1 MRTSRRG
8 FLRQSGLGA
17 GAVWL
22 AGQEGQRAEGG
33 GGSKASAGHTGARR
47 RLNPWR
53 LEAVDLRRFM
63 QLGVEHIY
71 SGCVDRRRGC
81 LPFVR
86 FNLTNPPTWANHE
99 HWGSPHM
106 VGRFLDALA
115 LCAEII
121 DVPRDEEAVN
131 GLRKLLHDCLD
142 TPHGLPFDTLPD
154 PKGRRS
160 GNMHHCREV
169 LLALVGLSKWW
180 GCERSMDLARKL
192 VRAMERA
199 TRETGAYPSH
209 MLYENGWG
217 KPEDRWTNY
226 TTGRAITALVTY
238 HQATKDALAVDLA
251 KRFAEDNIK
260 RTMTPDGGL
269 TEAAG
274 THLHSTEGTMAGLL
288 YLGEL
293 TGEKRYTE
301 AGQQLYDGEL
311 KRWRTSYGWAK
322 ESRRPSQG
330 RGEANNTGDY
340 IEAALVLAR
349 NGQRGYFEDA
359 ERFIRNGLLA
369 AQVVNTDW
377 IPQSDD
383 PDTADEVHSQIRKRA
398 RGAFAFTTPNGYH
411 SYNTD
416 LIGGSLRA
424 LCRAYHAT
432 VAAAADGSGTCR
444 LNMLLSAESTSL
456 TVRSS
461 LPKEGRLEIR
471 TKKASTLSV
480 RQPKDVSAR
489 SIEVRV
495 GGQMRPTRCERSE
508 LVVGRVPAG
517 AEVAISFDTPRRRT
531 QEAAPGYK
539 KPLDVEWQGDT
550 IVAMQPTDGKIAL
563 Y

>member
-8 FLRQSGLGA
+8 FLRQSGLAA

-22 AGQEGQRAEGG
+22 AGHGGQRAEGG
-33 GGSKASAGHTGARR
+33 GGSKAPAGQAGGRG

-53 LEAVDLRRFM
+53 LQAVDLRRFM
-63 QLGVEHIY
+63 RLGVEHIY

-86 FNLTNPPTWANHE
+86 FNLTSPPTWANHE

-121 DVPRDEEAVN
+121 DVPHDEEAVN

-142 TPHGLPFDTLPD
+142 NPRGLPFDTLPD
-154 PKGRRS
+154 PKGKRS

-169 LLALVGLSKWW
+169 LLALVGLSRWR
-180 GCERSMDLARKL
+180 GCERSMNLARRL

-217 KPEDRWTNY
+217 KLEARWTNY

-238 HQATKDALAVDLA
+238 YRASKDELALDLA
-251 KRFAEDNIK
+251 KRFADDNIK

-293 TGEKRYTE
+293 TGEKRYME
-301 AGQQLYDGEL
+301 AGQRLYDGEL

-349 NGQRGYFEDA
+349 NGQREYFDDA

-383 PDTADEVHSQIRKRA
+383 PDTTDEVHSHIRKRA
-398 RGAFAFTTPNGYH
+398 RGAFAFTMPNGYH

-424 LCRAYHAT
+424 LCKAYHAT
-432 VAAAADGSGTCR
+432 IAAATDKSAACR
-444 LNMLLSAESTSL
+444 LNLRFSAESSSV

-461 LPKEGRLEIR
+461 LPEEGQLEIR
-471 TKKASTLSV
+471 SKKACTLSV
-480 RQPKDVSAR
+480 RLPRNVSAR
-489 SIEVRV
+489 SVEVRI
-495 GGQMRPTRCERSE
+495 GGQLHPTKSERSD
-508 LVVGRVPAG
+508 LVVGEVQAG
-517 AEVAISFDTPRRRT
+517 AEVTLSFDMPRRRT

-539 KPLDVEWQGDT
+539 KPFDIEWVADT
-550 IVAMQPTDGKIAL
+550 IVAMQPTEGKIAL